1 MMHANEGS
9 AVLNAPRATV
19 SPVEARTVSTRH
31 PGDEALSGALKAWR
45 AALGEDAVF
54 AKREAQERHGANTM
68 GLQREIP
75 AAVAPKTA
83 AEVAQ
88 VVRIAA
94 RFRVPLYPIST
105 GRNWGYGS
113 ANPVRDGGVIV
124 DCSKMDRIV
133 ALDEELGLVTV
144 QPGVTQGMLAE
155 YLDARGLDFMVPVTG
170 AGPRASLLGN
180 AMERGYGITPHA
192 DHFAAVTA
200 LEAVLPDGTLYRSGL
215 HDAGGEEVNGAFKWG
230 VGPYMDGLFT
240 QGNFGIVTQ
249 VTIALARRPERV
261 EAFFCSFRCDAD
273 LERGVEAVRT
283 VLRELGGLSGSI
295 NLMNARRMLSMVE
308 AFPREQVGDGEI
320 IPDALVEKLA
330 KVHRITAWTA
340 AGALYGPAPVVKAAK
355 KRLKRIL
362 KPLAKRIAFFTPKS
376 ARLASKIANALPVLR
391 TSPIANALRRID
403 AAMQV
408 MDGRPSDIALP
419 LSYWKTRAKPRA
431 EGAEMDPARDGC
443 GLLWYAPLVPMKAD
457 RVRAYAEMVERV
469 CRAHGIEPLIT
480 LTSLNERCFDSTVPI
495 LFDRAN
501 PNECARAQACF
512 EALFEAGRAQGF
524 LPYRL
529 SVSAMRKMVD
539 PESAFWRL
547 GSALKKAVDPE
558 NLIAPGRYAL

>member
-1 MMHANEGS
+1 MMHAIDGS
-9 AVLNAPRATV
+9 VVLNAPRATI
-19 SPVEARTVSTRH
+19 SPATVEARAIAPRH
-31 PGDEALSGALKAWR
+31 SGDEALFGALKAWR
-45 AALGEDAVF
+45 AALGEDAVV
-54 AKREAQERHGANTM
+54 AKQEAQARHGANTM
-68 GLQREIP
+68 GLLREIP

-94 RFRVPLYPIST
+94 RFRVPLYPVST

-113 ANPVRDGGVIV
+113 ANPVRDGGVVV
-124 DCSKMDRIV
+124 DLSKMDRIV

-200 LEAVLPDGTLYRSGL
+200 LEAVLPDGSLYRSGL

-261 EAFFCSFRCDAD
+261 EAFFCSFKSDAD
-273 LERGVEAVRT
+273 LERGVEAVRA
-283 VLRELGGLSGSI
+283 VLRELGGVSGSI

-308 AFPREQVGDGEI
+308 AFPREQVRSGEI
-320 IPDALVEKLA
+320 ISDALVEKLA
-330 KVHRITAWTA
+330 ARHQITAWTA

-362 KPLAKRIAFFTPKS
+362 KPMAKRIAFFTPQS
-376 ARLASKIANALPVLR
+376 ARLASKIASALPVLKD
-391 TSPIANALRRID
+391 SAIAHALRRID

-419 LSYWKTRAKPRA
+419 LSYWKTRAKP
-431 EGAEMDPARDGC
+431 GAEPDPARDGC
-443 GLLWYAPLVPMKAD
+443 GLLWYAPLVPMKAE
-457 RVRAYAEMVERV
+457 RVRAYVELVERT
-469 CRAHGIEPLIT
+469 CRAHGIEPLVT
-480 LTSLNERCFDSTVPI
+480 LTSLGERCFDSTVPI
-495 LFDRAN
+495 LFDRED
-501 PNECARAQACF
+501 PGECARAQACF

-529 SVSAMRKMVD
+529 SVGAMRKMVD

-558 NLIAPGRYAL
+558 NLIAPGRYAV